1 MRWCFLHLLRI
12 LACITSIAGSL
23 YAVTSAGD
31 TRVSK
36 IGVHP
41 VDRRDESTAI
51 QRVIERAVAHHEA
64 MVSLPPGRHFIS
76 SPLRIHGARGLEFA
90 GHGSVLV
97 MKAPVSSILVDGSDG
112 ILIQNLTID
121 YDPTPSFQA
130 VVRQVSDGG
139 TRMTIESGVAY
150 QGRVEGLMG
159 TDPSGARP
167 QGDDLYMGNN
177 PASANPASQ
186 PGLLDLSGIRPNHF
200 HPGDRLI
207 VRPVIYGR
215 PAVRFDNCRH
225 IRLHHIS
232 IPSSPGMACV
242 FSGCEKIDLDGVRV
256 AKRAG
261 CCLSSNAD
269 ATHFNSCR
277 GQIFI
282 RNCTF
287 EGMGDDA
294 INVHG
299 TYGRVADVEGEK
311 TLRIVTGRRDVSWQA
326 PKPLVGDQISIHDPE
341 HPFGKPV
348 FEGKVTGVKVDSA
361 TRSASIIFD
370 HPLPS
375 GLKEN
380 SVVWNRSTAPTL
392 TVTGC
397 NFLNNRARGILVQT
411 GNALI
416 ANNWFEG
423 MSGAAI
429 KVTCDVGHWWESGP
443 TDHVTIR
450 NNAISRCN
458 DGAGRAEG
466 ALTVNADAPGL
477 PIQHDVHRNLRI
489 ESNRIDHVT
498 GSAISISSASG
509 VTIARNRI
517 SWVDA
522 LPIRISDSSNVTVEE
537 NGIRHLKENTNE

>member
-1 MRWCFLHLLRI
+1 MMHRLVSIMMLGAIVSGSECR
-12 LACITSIAGSL
+12 AETS
-23 YAVTSAGD
+23 
-31 TRVSK
+31 
-36 IGVHP
+36 
-41 VDRRDESTAI
+41 VDETAMI
-51 QRVIERAVAHHEA
+51 QGAIDRAVSHH
-64 MVSLPPGRHFIS
+64 LPRVRIEPGRHLIS
-76 SPLRIHGARGLEFA
+76 SALKIRKAEGLELS
-90 GHGSVLV
+90 GSGAILV
-97 MKAPVSSILVDGSDG
+97 IRAPVSTILAEDSDR
-112 ILIQNLTID
+112 ITLRDLTID

-130 VVRQVSDGG
+130 VVREVSDGG
-139 TRMTIESGVAY
+139 RSMTIESGVAY

-159 TDPSGARP
+159 TDPSGVRP
-167 QGDDLYMGNN
+167 QGEDLYMGKN

-186 PGLLDLSGIRPNHF
+186 PGLLNLSGIRPNHF

-215 PAVRFDNCRH
+215 PAVRFDNCHR
-225 IRLHHIS
+225 ISLDHIS

-256 AKRAG
+256 AERAG
-261 CCLSSNAD
+261 GCLSSNAD

-277 GQIFI
+277 GQIII
-282 RNCTF
+282 RNCIF

-299 TYGRVADVEGEK
+299 TYGRVAAVEGEK
-311 TLRIVTGRRDVSWQA
+311 SLRIVTGRKDVLWQA
-326 PKPLVGDQISIHDPE
+326 PKPLVGDLISIHDPE

-348 FEGKVTGVKVDSA
+348 FEGKVAGVKVDSA

-370 HPLPS
+370 HALPP
-375 GLKEN
+375 GLKGN
-380 SVVWNRSTAPTL
+380 SVAWNRSTAPTL

-429 KVTCDVGHWWESGP
+429 KVTCDVGRWWESGP
-443 TDHVTIR
+443 SDHVTIR

-458 DGAGRAEG
+458 DGAGRAEA

-522 LPIRISDSSNVTVEE
+522 PPIRISDSSNVTIEE
-537 NGIRHLKENTNE
+537 NGIHHVKENAN